1 VRCCTAGEEDEVADI
16 EDDVEDA
23 ANNSDLSAADFCAFK
38 HAG

>member
-1 VRCCTAGEEDEVADI
+1 MRCCTAGEEVADI